1 LLYGFTFVTV
11 RSTLG
16 VVFGSVGPGGFFPR
30 YSSNIA
36 AISNLNEDFK
46 ESKDAKCSS
55 LKIGELTGM
64 GGEVTWGGV
73 SLVLSSSSKPFILLC
88 G

>member
-1 LLYGFTFVTV
+1 
-11 RSTLG
+11 
-16 VVFGSVGPGGFFPR
+16 
-30 YSSNIA
+30 
-36 AISNLNEDFK
+36 
-46 ESKDAKCSS
+46 
-55 LKIGELTGM
+55 LTGM